1 MNIAIKNIEKMKI
14 NVDINIVASTQK
26 WWRIQ

>member
-1 MNIAIKNIEKMKI
+1 MNIAMKNIEKMKI

-26 WWRIQ
+26 WWRKQ

>member
-1 MNIAIKNIEKMKI
+1 MKI

-26 WWRIQ
+26 TVKNTMREGYKELY

>member
-26 WWRIQ
+26 WWRKQ